1 MNLREEKEKR
11 LELFLMVMD
20 GRVLYVYRYVKQR
33 GYIFGK
39 KKDART
45 IFEKCDVSGV
55 CVCVVGR
62 GCIYALRKYSVGEFI
77 MEVI

>member
-33 GYIFGK
+33 GYISEK
-39 KKDART
+39 KKMLAQFLRSVM
-45 IFEKCDVSGV
+45 FLE
-55 CVCVVGR
+55 CVCVWLGVVVYMR
-62 GCIYALRKYSVGEFI
+62 W
-77 MEVI
+77 